1 MVSTHT
7 LVRLVRKWQK
17 LVIKSRKRINLP
29 KPTMGSD
36 EEPCTT
42 SPKVKKGHFVV
53 YSVDK
58 KRFVIPVAYLQ
69 NEIFVKLLEAA
80 EEHFGSLRDGPITL
94 PCSGL
99 LMEYVLCLMQ
109 RDGAEAQKKAMI
121 MSMAKGSWLSS
132 SQLPQGQNN
141 MHQMLIC
148 SF

>member
-1 MVSTHT
+1 MVSTRT

-17 LVIKSRKRINLP
+17 LVVQSRKRISLP

-36 EEPCTT
+36 EEPWTT
-42 SPKVKKGHFVV
+42 SPRVKKGHFVV
-53 YSVDK
+53 YSADK

-69 NEIFVKLLEAA
+69 NEIFVELLEAA

-99 LMEYVLCLMQ
+99 LMEYVLCLTQ
-109 RDGAEAQKKAMI
+109 RDGAEDQKKAMV
-121 MSMAKGSWLSS
+121 MSLAKGNWLSS

-141 MHQMLIC
+141 TYQMLIC